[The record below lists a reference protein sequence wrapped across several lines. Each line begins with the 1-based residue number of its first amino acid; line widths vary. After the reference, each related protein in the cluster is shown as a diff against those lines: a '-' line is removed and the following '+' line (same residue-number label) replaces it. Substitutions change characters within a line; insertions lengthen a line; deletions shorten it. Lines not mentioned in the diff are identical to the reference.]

1 MTRRSTEPRTQLQ
14 DAIMRWR
21 LDTRS
26 YQQTTQNQHG
36 RALLRFE
43 AFCAERG
50 FASQPAASETVA
62 AFLSLRRSG
71 GAGAHTVKG
80 DSAAISIGHQLL
92 GLPDPT
98 EGHVVR
104 SVIDARRTNSCSDRY
119 RDKADA
125 LLNPS
130 VPLNSFTSDVAQ
142 PNAQLTSSSEISDS
156 SAVAALTAEP
166 RTAAGDSAP
175 SSISGLPALLA
186 PNGLLELDRRE
197 KMLISLDRAAEQ
209 LEARSIKYRTWLTY
223 RDRLVVFLAFCD
235 ACGLVAYPCSVDTAA
250 RFFVWY
256 AVDGGDGDGRSPS
269 TMQVAK
275 AALRWVHELRQ
286 LPSPTSTNRIKR
298 LLEGHRKSWR
308 KLPRQARPLYTDEVR
323 LILTRIDEV
332 GGVVGMRDSAMV
344 LLIYAACLRR
354 SEGTT
359 RAEHEWEPD
368 AHDALLI
375 SDVEFH
381 RFGMTLT
388 LRRTKTDS
396 NPLQRHISFGNDQFT
411 CPCFAMDRW
420 ITVMRREGINDGPLF
435 PRLSTKGDRLLGNA
449 TFHATALTPDS
460 FVLRLKD
467 YARAS
472 GLDAIDRISA
482 HSLRRGH
489 AHQAEENGADVMEI
503 KDQGGWRN
511 LDTVARYTNTARR
524 QRKNSSS
531 KLGL

>member
-14 DAIMRWR
+14 DAIRRWR

-50 FASQPAASETVA
+50 FACQPASSETVA
-62 AFLSLRRSG
+62 AFLSLRRNS
-71 GAGAHTVKG
+71 GAGAHTIKG

-104 SVIDARRTNSCSDRY
+104 SFTDGRRTNSCSDRY
-119 RDKADA
+119 GDKAEA

-130 VPLNSFTSDVAQ
+130 VPLIAFTGGITQQD
-142 PNAQLTSSSEISDS
+142 PQLMGNSEISDVNV
-156 SAVAALTAEP
+156 VAALTAEP
-166 RTAAGDSAP
+166 RPVAGSAP
-175 SSISGLPALLA
+175 SPISSLPTLLS
-186 PNGLLELDRRE
+186 PGGLLELDRRE
-197 KMLISLDRAAEQ
+197 QMLISLDRAAEK
-209 LEARSIKYRTWLTY
+209 LEARAIKYRTWLTY
-223 RDRLVVFLAFCD
+223 RERLVVFLAFCD

-269 TMQVAK
+269 TVQVAK

-286 LPSPTSTNRIKR
+286 LPSPTSSNRITR
-298 LLEGHRKSWR
+298 LLEGHRKNWR

-323 LILTRIDEV
+323 MILTRIGEV

-344 LLIYAACLRR
+344 LLLYAACLRR

-359 RAEHEWEPD
+359 RAEHEWKPD

-388 LRRTKTDS
+388 LRRTKTDP
-396 NPLQRHISFGNDQFT
+396 NPLQRHISFGNDPFS
-411 CPCFAMDRW
+411 CPCFALDRW

-435 PRLSTKGDRLLGNA
+435 PRLSSKGDRLLGNA
-449 TFHATALTPDS
+449 TFHSTALTPDS
-460 FVLRLKD
+460 FVLRLKE
-467 YARAS
+467 YARAA
-472 GLDAIDRISA
+472 GLDAINRISA

-503 KDQGGWRN
+503 KDQGGWRS